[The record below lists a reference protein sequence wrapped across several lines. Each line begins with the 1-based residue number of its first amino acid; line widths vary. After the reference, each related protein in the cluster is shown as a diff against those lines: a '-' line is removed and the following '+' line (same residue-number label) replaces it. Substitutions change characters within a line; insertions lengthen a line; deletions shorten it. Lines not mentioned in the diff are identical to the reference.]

1 MFTCISPVEG
11 VDFAS
16 SGSLIF
22 NFEVGTAIQACI
34 NITIIDDVDL
44 EGDHTFDIIL
54 GASTPALGGGRVGSS
69 LPTLG
74 EGTGGFGFS
83 TSTSVTIQDLEGM
96 LVT

>member
-1 MFTCISPVEG
+1 MFTFISPVEG

-44 EGDHTFDIIL
+44 EGDHTFRVTL
-54 GASTPALGGGRVGSS
+54 GANAPALGENS
-69 LPTLG
+69 PALG

>member
-1 MFTCISPVEG
+1 MFACITFLSSVEG

-22 NFEVGTAIQACI
+22 NFEVGTATQACI

-44 EGDHTFDIIL
+44 EGDHTFSVTL
-54 GASTPALGGGRVGSS
+54 GANTPALGG
-69 LPTLG
+69 
-74 EGTGGFGFS
+74 GTGGFGFS
-83 TSTSVTIQDLEGM
+83 TSTSVTIQDPEGM